1 MLWLQ
6 KNIKQADSIQNE
18 GWQLEVSQK
27 EQNVSFEL
35 FLTKVE
41 TVNHLI
47 PQRNERHELSAD

>member
-18 GWQLEVSQK
+18 GWQLEVSQE

-41 TVNHLI
+41 TVNHSI